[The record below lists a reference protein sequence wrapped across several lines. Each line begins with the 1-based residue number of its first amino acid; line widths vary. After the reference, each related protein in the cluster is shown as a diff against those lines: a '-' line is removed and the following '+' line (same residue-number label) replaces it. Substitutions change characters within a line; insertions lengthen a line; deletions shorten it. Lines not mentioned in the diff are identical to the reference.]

1 MKSKKIRVF
10 PFRALCPAN
19 FTDDGLR
26 WNPISFFKNPN
37 RSTLTTCKRAS

>member
-26 WNPISFFKNPN
+26 WNPISFFKK
-37 RSTLTTCKRAS
+37 SESIDSYHL